1 MEFGNIQNVPYQ
13 VSEDIEESKYR
24 LDQVQKEFAQMESVI
39 ATLFERVIVPKFR
52 SEEVDELTE
61 TIISV

>member
-1 MEFGNIQNVPYQ
+1 VEFGNIQNVPYQ
-13 VSEDIEESKYR
+13 VSEEIEESKYR
-24 LDQVQKEFAQMESVI
+24 LDQVQKEFAQMESFI

>member
-24 LDQVQKEFAQMESVI
+24 LDQVQKEYAQMESVI

>member
-1 MEFGNIQNVPYQ
+1 VEFGNIQNVPYQ
-13 VSEDIEESKYR
+13 VSEEIEESKYR
-24 LDQVQKEFAQMESVI
+24 LDQVQKEYAQMESVI

>member
-13 VSEDIEESKYR
+13 VSEEIEESKYR
-24 LDQVQKEFAQMESVI
+24 LDQVQKEYAQMESVI